1 MSERAFVREV
11 GLRDGLQSLAETMPT
26 EQKIAWLDAEYRAG
40 VREIEV
46 SSFVPP
52 KLLPQLADAE
62 AVVRHALT
70 LPGLTVS
77 ALIPNLKGAERGL
90 ALGVHE
96 MNFVLSV
103 SESHNRSNVRR
114 STAESIEDFRCVVAL
129 AHTMPAE
136 RRPRI
141 ACGLA
146 TAFGCTIEGDVDE
159 DRVRHIAVEVAEAG
173 ADAIALA
180 DTVGYGNPAAVER
193 TFRRVIADVAPLPVS
208 GHFHDTRGLGLA
220 NVLAAL
226 NAGARAFDASL
237 GGLGGCPYAPGAT
250 GNIVTEDLAF
260 MLAAMGFETGIDLAR
275 LVKVRDIL
283 ARALPEVAL
292 YGAIA
297 KAGLPKNFHPVSAT
311 AQAAE

>member
-1 MSERAFVREV
+1 MSERAYVREV
-11 GLRDGLQSLAETMPT
+11 GLRDGLQSLAEIMPT
-26 EQKIAWLDAEYRAG
+26 EQKIAWLEAEHAAG

-62 AVVRHALT
+62 AVVRHALA

-103 SESHNRSNVRR
+103 SEGHNRSNVRR
-114 STAESIEDFRCVVAL
+114 STAESVEDFRRVVAL
-129 AHTMPAE
+129 CHTAPE
-136 RRPRI
+136 RRPRV

-146 TAFGCTIEGDVDE
+146 TAFGCTIEGVVDE
-159 DRVRHIAVEVAEAG
+159 DRVRRIAVEVAEAG
-173 ADAIALA
+173 ADAIILA
-180 DTVGYGNPAAVER
+180 DTVGYGQPAAVER
-193 TFRRVIADVAPLPVS
+193 VFRRVMADVAPLPVS

-226 NAGARAFDASL
+226 NAGACAFDASL

-260 MLAAMGFETGIDLAR
+260 MLEAMGFETGIDIERLLAVR
-275 LVKVRDIL
+275 ELVH
-283 ARALPEVAL
+283 RALPDVVQ

-297 KAGLPKNFHPVSAT
+297 KAGLPKNFHRVPV

>member
-1 MSERAFVREV
+1 MSDRVYIREV
-11 GLRDGLQSLAETMPT
+11 GMRDGLQSLAEILPT
-26 EQKIAWLDAEYRAG
+26 EDKIAWLDAEHAAG

-62 AVVRHALT
+62 VVVRHALS

-90 ALGVHE
+90 AVGVHE

-103 SESHNRSNVRR
+103 SEGHNRSNVRR
-114 STAESIEDFRCVVAL
+114 STAESVEDFRRVVAL
-129 AHTMPAE
+129 CRTAPE
-136 RRPRI
+136 EKRPRV

-146 TAFGCTIEGDVDE
+146 TAFGCTIEGVVDE
-159 DRVRHIAVEVAEAG
+159 DRVRRIALDVAEAG
-173 ADAIALA
+173 ADGIILA
-180 DTVGYGNPAAVER
+180 DTVGYGQPAAVER
-193 TFRRVIADVAPLPVS
+193 VFRRVIADVSPLPVA

-250 GNIVTEDLAF
+250 GNIVTEDLVF
-260 MLAAMGFETGIDLAR
+260 MLEAMGFETGIDLERLLAVRELVAR
-275 LVKVRDIL
+275 V
-283 ARALPEVAL
+283 LPNVAMH
-292 YGAIA
+292 GAIA
-297 KAGLPKNFHPVSAT
+297 KAGLPKNFHPAPVAH
-311 AQAAE
+311 AAE

>member
-1 MSERAFVREV
+1 MTEHAHVREV
-11 GLRDGLQSLAETMPT
+11 GLRDGLQSIAEILPT
-26 EQKIAWLDAEYRAG
+26 EQKIAWLDAEHAAG

-62 AVVRHALT
+62 AVVRHALS

-77 ALIPNLKGAERGL
+77 ALIPNLRGAQRGL

-103 SESHNRSNVRR
+103 SEGHNRANVRR
-114 STAESIEDFRCVVAL
+114 TTAESIEDFRRVLAL
-129 AHTMPAE
+129 CHTAPPD
-136 RRPRI
+136 RRPRV

-146 TAFGCTIEGDVDE
+146 TAFGCTIEGAVDE
-159 DRVRHIAVEVAEAG
+159 DRVRRIAVEAAEAG
-173 ADAIALA
+173 ADAILLA
-180 DTVGYGNPAAVER
+180 DTVGYGQPAAVER
-193 TFRRVIADVAPLPVS
+193 VFRRVIADVAPLPVA
-208 GHFHDTRGLGLA
+208 GHFHNTRGLGLA

-260 MLAAMGFETGIDLAR
+260 MLEAMGFDTGVDIER
-275 LVKVRDIL
+275 LLEVRQL
-283 ARALPEVAL
+283 VARALPDVPQH
-292 YGAIA
+292 GAIA
-297 KAGLPKNFHPVSAT
+297 KAGLPKNFRTAPM